1 MHTMAREGQ
10 RKGNRLVKNERAF
23 NPDSLDWILKEY
35 ITWMKVTRKR
45 RTIEHAESYLK
56 KFIRWCHEQGVEN
69 IHDLQRSHIMG
80 WQAHLLEHYKSR
92 ATVWSINCDVRAF
105 LNWCVREE
113 IIKSPPFK
121 HGDFIAKPKPNP
133 KPLRVDD
140 VQKLIDA
147 TDGKGW
153 IAARDRALVITLLYT
168 GVRSGELVQMK
179 VSDLDQQSF
188 TVIQKGDRQHVVHL
202 NAECIHEIRRYLRL
216 FMRDTGR
223 RLSADDALWQSTR
236 GEPLSGNALR
246 LIMKRLSE
254 KAGVHVWAHRL
265 RATSATL
272 RLAMGASTELVRE
285 QLGHSSLESLRSYVK
300 LAEEDRARLLDET
313 SPLKFVKKR

>member
-1 MHTMAREGQ
+1 MASTRRSQ
-10 RKGNRLVKNERAF
+10 SNRLVKNEHTF
-23 NPDSLDWILKEY
+23 NPDTLDWVLKEY
-35 ITWMKVTRKR
+35 IVWMKVTRKK

-56 KFIRWCHEQGVEN
+56 KFIGWCKQHGVEN
-69 IHDLQRSHIMG
+69 IHDLQRSHIME
-80 WQAHLLEHYKSR
+80 WQLHLLEHYKSR

-121 HGDFIAKPKPNP
+121 DGDFISKPKPNP

-153 IAARDRALVITLLYT
+153 IAARDRALVVTLLYT

-179 VSDLDQQSF
+179 VGDLDQQSF

-223 RLSADDALWQSTR
+223 RLTPDDALWQSTR
-236 GEPLSGNALR
+236 GEPLTGNALR

-254 KAGVHVWAHRL
+254 KAGIHVWAHRL
-265 RATSATL
+265 RATSATI
-272 RLAMGASTELVRE
+272 RLALGASTELVKE
-285 QLGHSSLESLRSYVK
+285 QLGHSSLESLQAYVK
-300 LAEEDRARLLDET
+300 LAEEDKARLLDET
-313 SPLKFVKKR
+313 SPLKVLRGK